1 MLFTT
6 LGMDPESER
15 RLMALSIPL
24 LAISGGLV
32 IALVSV
38 VANAIKG
45 SIQTRQREES
55 RREIA
60 AYVAEGTISP
70 DDAFKLLDA
79 GTKKKKSG
87 CC

>member
-79 GTKKKKSG
+79 GIKKKKSG